1 MILKGNKKIETMI
14 YMQIPAF
21 EDLRKLVATRI
32 DQGLGEE
39 YAALVEANNDPKI
52 KGDPWVSRVVNV
64 EHYVEE
70 HELDERLSDAKLMDF
85 LFYPV
90 ERGQISYGTA
100 RRIYKLLK
108 DTDDN
113 IKLGE
118 KVLLGDVKNLLLEC
132 GSKKSYMCWR

>member
-1 MILKGNKKIETMI
+1 MILKGNKKIETKI

-52 KGDPWVSRVVNV
+52 KGEPWVSRVVNV
-64 EHYVEE
+64 EHYVE
-70 HELDERLSDAKLMDF
+70 D
-85 LFYPV
+85 
-90 ERGQISYGTA
+90 
-100 RRIYKLLK
+100 
-108 DTDDN
+108 